1 MSKKRSISA
10 FTLIVAF
17 VCLAL
22 IGAVLIPLLPVKL
35 VPSRTLPSLTVSYS
49 MPGNAS
55 RVVESEVTSRLESML
70 ARIGG
75 IRHIRSISDNG
86 SGFITLE
93 LDKHADMDV
102 VRFEASTII
111 RQTWPQLPEGVSYPV
126 ISLRRTDDK
135 AARPFLAYTLNAPA
149 DPILILRYAEKN
161 IKPVIGQ
168 IKGVDKVEL
177 SGATPME
184 WQLEYDSNQLR
195 QLGITPEQIRE
206 AIQMHY
212 EREFLGICAIEKGD
226 DKTEW
231 LRLARVSTG
240 KEDAFAPHAIQV
252 QAADGTSLTL
262 DKLIRVRHAE
272 EQPQGYYRINGLNS
286 VYLYITAEET
296 ANQLK
301 LSNEIKTA
309 MDQLHLKMPAG
320 YEVHVAYDAT
330 EYIAKELDKIYFR
343 TALTVLILLVFVALI
358 TRNPRYLFLIIVS
371 LTITL
376 AVAVIFYYL
385 LGLEMQLYSLA
396 GITISLN
403 LVIDNTIVIDRK
415 SVV

>member
-149 DPILILRYAEKN
+149 DPILILR
-161 IKPVIGQ
+161 
-168 IKGVDKVEL
+168 
-177 SGATPME
+177 
-184 WQLEYDSNQLR
+184 
-195 QLGITPEQIRE
+195 
-206 AIQMHY
+206 
-212 EREFLGICAIEKGD
+212 
-226 DKTEW
+226 
-231 LRLARVSTG
+231 
-240 KEDAFAPHAIQV
+240 
-252 QAADGTSLTL
+252 
-262 DKLIRVRHAE
+262 
-272 EQPQGYYRINGLNS
+272 
-286 VYLYITAEET
+286 
-296 ANQLK
+296 
-301 LSNEIKTA
+301 
-309 MDQLHLKMPAG
+309 
-320 YEVHVAYDAT
+320 
-330 EYIAKELDKIYFR
+330 
-343 TALTVLILLVFVALI
+343 
-358 TRNPRYLFLIIVS
+358 
-371 LTITL
+371 
-376 AVAVIFYYL
+376 
-385 LGLEMQLYSLA
+385 
-396 GITISLN
+396 
-403 LVIDNTIVIDRK
+403 
-415 SVV
+415 